1 MACPL
6 LSALSTPYPS
16 PPCLCSHRVSLRFC
30 TRRTPEEL
38 TEGLYATFR
47 SVHALPFS
55 TLPMFRQSLLTR
67 WNNLSVEL
75 SLSLSLSVLLVL

>member
-1 MACPL
+1 MVCLL

-16 PPCLCSHRVSLRFC
+16 QPCLCSHRVSLRFR

-38 TEGLYATFR
+38 TEGKYATFR

-55 TLPMFRQSLLTR
+55 TLHMFRQSVLTR
-67 WNNLSVEL
+67 WNNLYV
-75 SLSLSLSVLLVL
+75 